1 MSTESVRIDGA
12 SALVTCASDR
22 IGRAIAERLAV
33 VFRLPFIH
41 RL

>member
-12 SALVTCASDR
+12 SALVTCASGR
-22 IGRAIAERLAV
+22 IGRAIAERLV